1 MAFGGPSVAMSV
13 SSHPSPD
20 QTWWIL
26 SNFGTTRRSFE
37 MITAEEAKKFYL
49 QTRLSHIEPLIIL
62 EAIKGYSVLITDFLH
77 ANVCEELQKV
87 GYTTYSTESNTSIM
101 WG

>member
-1 MAFGGPSVAMSV
+1 
-13 SSHPSPD
+13 
-20 QTWWIL
+20 
-26 SNFGTTRRSFE
+26 

-62 EAIKGYSVLITDFLH
+62 EAIKGYSVLITDYLPP
-77 ANVCEELQKV
+77 NVCDELQKV
-87 GYTTYSTESNTSIM
+87 GYTTVSTDSNTSIL